1 MTDTIKITLDD
12 AETQAAF
19 AELNR
24 RSTDMTELMRRIT
37 GHMADAAEDS
47 FARQRSPDNVPWVD
61 LSRFT
66 KAARA
71 KRGYAP
77 GQKLQVRDLW
87 EWQKLQVTGTLA
99 ASVTAQTARTW
110 GRDFAQIGS
119 NVPYARIHQL
129 GGKAGRNHKVTIP
142 ARPFLGLSSEAK
154 QAIKAD
160 TIAWLD
166 LNRFTAG

>member
-24 RSTDMTELMRRIT
+24 RSTDMTGLMRRIT

-66 KAARA
+66 KASR
-71 KRGYAP
+71 KKTGHWP
-77 GQKLQVRDLW
+77 GAKLQVSGL
-87 EWQKLQVTGTLA
+87 LA